1 MVPSY
6 VDFLQLFE
14 AKIEAFGQQKMSNQL
29 DILQEKNRNIK
40 VTRSYVFRTILCRVL
55 GDKKGERY

>member
-40 VTRSYVFRTILCRVL
+40 VTRSYVFRTIL
-55 GDKKGERY
+55 